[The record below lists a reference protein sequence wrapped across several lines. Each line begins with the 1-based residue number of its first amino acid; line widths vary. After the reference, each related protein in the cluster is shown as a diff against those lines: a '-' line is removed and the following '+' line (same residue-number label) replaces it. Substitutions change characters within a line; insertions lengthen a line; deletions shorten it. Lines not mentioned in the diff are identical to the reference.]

1 MDYQKSPFLKLDKQ
15 NVIGRLKSSGARD
28 ADILH
33 AEKDSLVSL
42 AKFPKLAGIYVMVLG
57 ALLTVT
63 ILGAFMGI
71 PLLFFGWWMMR
82 RGKRNLVAVEEGY
95 AEYAAFLGN

>member
-15 NVIGRLKSSGARD
+15 NIVGRLKASGAKDR
-28 ADILH
+28 DILH
-33 AEKDSLVSL
+33 AEKDSLISL

-57 ALLTVT
+57 VLLTLT
-63 ILGAFMGI
+63 ILGAFLGI
-71 PLLFFGWWMMR
+71 PLLIFGWWMMR

-95 AEYAAFLGN
+95 AEYAASLGN